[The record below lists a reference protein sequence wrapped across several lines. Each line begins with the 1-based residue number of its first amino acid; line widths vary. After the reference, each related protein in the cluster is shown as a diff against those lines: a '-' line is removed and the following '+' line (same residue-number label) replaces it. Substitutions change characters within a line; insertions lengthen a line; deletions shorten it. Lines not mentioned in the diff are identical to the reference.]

1 MHPQVIIKI
10 LFCGEFLPL
19 GDQKKVW
26 QIQQKDFLELK
37 KKSPYFE
44 KKKLKVTKIK

>member
-37 KKSPYFE
+37 KNHHISRKKS
-44 KKKLKVTKIK
+44 

>member
-19 GDQKKVW
+19 GDQKKANPTKGFFR
-26 QIQQKDFLELK
+26 IK
-37 KKSPYFE
+37 KKNHHISR
-44 KKKLKVTKIK
+44 KKS